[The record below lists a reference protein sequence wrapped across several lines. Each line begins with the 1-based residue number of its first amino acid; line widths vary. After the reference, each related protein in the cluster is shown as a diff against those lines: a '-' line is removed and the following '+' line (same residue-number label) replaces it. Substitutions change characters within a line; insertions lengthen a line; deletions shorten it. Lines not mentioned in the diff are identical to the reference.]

1 MNIQESNTVSAPSA
15 VSNPEQTLD
24 YLETL
29 AGDTA
34 YPSSESAAEPIR
46 SDADE
51 LIHQALNYTKW
62 TFGSFFTWIAI
73 LFGSSS
79 FIGPIL
85 RSAATIVTGETTG
98 LAAYGN
104 TAAMFAL
111 IALFGFL
118 IGRDRSFAK
127 RLCQSIIVGS
137 LLAIGGEL
145 WVLVQPNGN
154 MALGLASLVGQLIVF
169 AVAIFAGTR
178 MPEREKP
185 ATKKGFVSQSLSTIV
200 GVVVT
205 FGIVIGIKLGGAY
218 LSTVAEGS
226 IHNGKV
232 APTTQYVDDEDNSF
246 AFADCK
252 GKVILVEFWAP
263 WCGPCV
269 ASMPHLCSIQEQ
281 YRDREDFAMVSIAV
295 SSRRETAT
303 SVFADHG
310 CDWKLLFR
318 PTRDLEDNQNDNELA
333 ANESPEFRPNGIPA
347 AYIIGRDGKVVAS
360 GIRGNAI
367 DSKLTE
373 LLGN

>member
-252 GKVILVEFWAP
+252 GKVLSLI
-263 WCGPCV
+263 
-269 ASMPHLCSIQEQ
+269 HI
-281 YRDREDFAMVSIAV
+281 
-295 SSRRETAT
+295 
-303 SVFADHG
+303 
-310 CDWKLLFR
+310 
-318 PTRDLEDNQNDNELA
+318 
-333 ANESPEFRPNGIPA
+333 
-347 AYIIGRDGKVVAS
+347 
-360 GIRGNAI
+360 
-367 DSKLTE
+367 
-373 LLGN
+373 